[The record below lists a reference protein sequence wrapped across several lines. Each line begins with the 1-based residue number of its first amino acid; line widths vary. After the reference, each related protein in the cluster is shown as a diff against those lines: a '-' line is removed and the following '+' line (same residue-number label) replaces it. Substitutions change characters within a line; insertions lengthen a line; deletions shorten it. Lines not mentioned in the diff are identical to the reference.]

1 MTQAEYLSWVD
12 FYRLAPFDDLHRY
25 HRPAAMISVS
35 MSGGSV
41 EERLQWLQPEPIPD
55 GMTQA
60 DFNTFKALGF
70 DPAEM
75 Q

>member
-1 MTQAEYLSWVD
+1 MTRVEYMSWID

-41 EERLQWLQPEPIPD
+41 EERLQWLNPEPIPEW
-55 GMTQA
+55 MTLA

-75 Q
+75 G